1 MSAPPLIRAPSP
13 LQFSGG
19 SSTGGTGG
27 AAGGAAGGG
36 VISFH
41 IQIGLSREP
50 VLLDAAEL
58 SLGQVREV
66 ACSIVDQKIPEC
78 VFYGMYDKI
87 LLFRHDQASENVLQ
101 LLRSAS
107 QIQEGDLVEVVLSEL
122 RVGAP
127 VCQEVDHRDPN
138 RGPEPD
144 WFGTGG
150 PAFHWAAASAT
161 VEDFQIRPH
170 CLFVHSYRAPAFCD
184 HCGEMLW
191 GLVRQGLK
199 CEGCGLNY
207 HKRCAFK
214 IPNNCSGVRRRRS
227 SNVSLTGGLLNLGR
241 PLSAEPSPPHYT
253 EDALLS
259 PVSPNAEQKTQLEYF
274 PGRERRSSSQSHI
287 GRPIELDKLLLSK
300 VKVPH
305 TFLIHSYTRPTV
317 CQHCKKLL
325 KGLFRQGLQC
335 KDCKFNCHKR
345 CAAKVP
351 NNCLGE
357 VSRNG
362 GSPGADSD
370 AVMVEGCLDDHDAD
384 RGDGLLDDLDE
395 ALLTDGGLLLE
406 AGPADLCDLH
416 DPDVDESSR
425 AISPSTSNNIPL
437 MRVVQS
443 VKHTKRKSSSVMKEG
458 WMVHYTS
465 KDTLR
470 KRHYWRLDSKC
481 ITLFHSDTGS
491 KYYKE
496 VPLSEILSL
505 EPAQT
510 FSLLPDGAHPHCFEI
525 ATATL
530 VYFVGETAPRS
541 DSASSSVLVSGVGQ
555 DVARM
560 WEMAIQHALMPA
572 VSTGVSSSAH
582 CSGHKEVS
590 VSISVSNCQIQE
602 NVDVNSVYQIF
613 PDEVLGSGQFGIV
626 YGGKH
631 RKSGRDVAIK
641 IIDKLRFPTKQESH
655 YATRWLYCR
664 PRLLAPGS
672 LPALTALGLRQGLHH
687 PGVVNLDCMFETPER
702 VFVVMEKLHG
712 DMLEM
717 ILSSEKGRLPE
728 RITKFLVTQI
738 LVALRHLHFKNIVH
752 CDLKPENVLLASA
765 DSFPQVSSAGCL
777 EGSDPSSGSHPA
789 TFDPAPQVKLCDFGF
804 ARIIGEKSFRRSV
817 VGTPAYLAPEVLRN
831 KGYNRSLDMWSVG
844 VIIYVSLSGT
854 FPFNEDED
862 INDQIQNAAFMYP
875 PHPWKKI
882 STQAIDLINNLLQV
896 KMRKRYSVDKTLSHP
911 WLQDYQMWL
920 DLRNLE
926 TRMNERYITH
936 ESDDLR
942 WQHHAELSGL
952 DYPLHLANSPLCNSR
967 PGAEFYH
974 EQEEELESLS
984 ERISDL

>member
-1 MSAPPLIRAPSP
+1 
-13 LQFSGG
+13 
-19 SSTGGTGG
+19 
-27 AAGGAAGGG
+27 
-36 VISFH
+36 
-41 IQIGLSREP
+41 IGLSREP

-58 SLGQVREV
+58 SLSQVREV
-66 ACSIVDQKIPEC
+66 ACSIVDQKVTEREVRVTPLRRNTYLNPERQDANSLTPNVTNTIPEC
-78 VFYGMYDKI
+78 VFYGMYEKI
-87 LLFRHDQASENVLQ
+87 LLFRHDQTSENVLQ

-107 QIQEGDLVEVVLSEL
+107 QIQEGDLVEAVLS
-122 RVGAP
+122 
-127 VCQEVDHRDPN
+127 
-138 RGPEPD
+138 
-144 WFGTGG
+144 
-150 PAFHWAAASAT
+150 ASAT

-170 CLFVHSYRAPAFCD
+170 CLFVHSYRAPTFCD

-214 IPNNCSGVRRRRS
+214 IPNNCSGVRRRRRS
-227 SNVSLTGGLLNLGR
+227 SNVSLTGGLINLGR

-253 EDALLS
+253 DEALLS
-259 PVSPNAEQKTQLEYF
+259 PVSPSMEQKAQLDYF
-274 PGRERRSSSQSHI
+274 PGRERRASSQSYV
-287 GRPIELDKLLLSK
+287 GRPIELDKILLSK

-305 TFLIHSYTRPTV
+305 TFLIHSYTRPTI

-345 CAAKVP
+345 CAPKVP

-362 GSPGADSD
+362 DLLSPGAESD
-370 AVMVEGCLDDHDAD
+370 IVMVEGGLDDHDD
-384 RGDGLLDDLDE
+384 ERG
-395 ALLTDGGLLLE
+395 GGLMDDIDDVMTSEGGGLLE
-406 AGPADLCDLH
+406 AG
-416 DPDVDESSR
+416 
-425 AISPSTSNNIPL
+425 PSTSNNIPL

-443 VKHTKRKSSSVMKEG
+443 VKHTKRKTSNVMKEG

-481 ITLFHSDTGS
+481 ITLFQNDTGS

-496 VPLSEILSL
+496 IPLSEILTL
-505 EPAQT
+505 EPAQA
-510 FSLLPDGAHPHCFEI
+510 FSLLPDGANLHCFEI
-525 ATATL
+525 TTASL
-530 VYFVGETAPRS
+530 VYYVGENLQRVE
-541 DSASSSVLVSGVGQ
+541 SSVSGSSIKVSGLGQ

-572 VSTGVSSSAH
+572 VSTGISHNSH
-582 CSGHKEVS
+582 RSGHKEIS
-590 VSISVSNCQIQE
+590 ISISVSNCQIQE
-602 NVDVNSVYQIF
+602 NVTCTFVSKVSTSSSSTSNGDYCDYSLSQTVSMDINSVYQIF

-641 IIDKLRFPTKQESH
+641 IIDKLRFPTKQESQ
-655 YATRWLYCR
+655 
-664 PRLLAPGS
+664 
-672 LPALTALGLRQGLHH
+672 LRNEVAILQSLHH

-728 RITKFLVTQI
+728 RITKFMVTQI

-765 DSFPQVSSAGCL
+765 DAFPQK
-777 EGSDPSSGSHPA
+777 
-789 TFDPAPQVKLCDFGF
+789 KLL
-804 ARIIGEKSFRRSV
+804 V
-817 VGTPAYLAPEVLRN
+817 
-831 KGYNRSLDMWSVG
+831 
-844 VIIYVSLSGT
+844 LSGT

-875 PHPWKKI
+875 PHPWNKV
-882 STQAIDLINNLLQV
+882 S
-896 KMRKRYSVDKTLSHP
+896 
-911 WLQDYQMWL
+911 
-920 DLRNLE
+920 
-926 TRMNERYITH
+926 
-936 ESDDLR
+936 
-942 WQHHAELSGL
+942 
-952 DYPLHLANSPLCNSR
+952 
-967 PGAEFYH
+967 
-974 EQEEELESLS
+974 QE
-984 ERISDL
+984 

>member
-1 MSAPPLIRAPSP
+1 
-13 LQFSGG
+13 
-19 SSTGGTGG
+19 
-27 AAGGAAGGG
+27 
-36 VISFH
+36 
-41 IQIGLSREP
+41 
-50 VLLDAAEL
+50 
-58 SLGQVREV
+58 
-66 ACSIVDQKIPEC
+66 
-78 VFYGMYDKI
+78 MYEKI
-87 LLFRHDQASENVLQ
+87 LLFRHDQTSENVLQ

-107 QIQEGDLVEVVLSEL
+107 QIQEGDLVEAVLS
-122 RVGAP
+122 
-127 VCQEVDHRDPN
+127 
-138 RGPEPD
+138 
-144 WFGTGG
+144 
-150 PAFHWAAASAT
+150 ASAT

-227 SNVSLTGGLLNLGR
+227 SNVSLTGGLVNICR

-253 EDALLS
+253 DDALLS
-259 PVSPNAEQKTQLEYF
+259 PVSPSMEKNQLEYF
-274 PGRERRSSSQSHI
+274 PGRERRSSSQSYV
-287 GRPIELDKLLLSK
+287 GRPIELDKILLSK

-345 CAAKVP
+345 CAPKVP

-357 VSRNG
+357 VSKNG
-362 GSPGADSD
+362 ELLSPGAESD
-370 AVMVEGCLDDHDAD
+370 VVMVEGCLDDHDMD
-384 RGDGLLDDLDE
+384 RGGGLLDDMDE
-395 ALLTDGGLLLE
+395 ALTSEGGLLLE
-406 AGPADLCDLH
+406 AGPSDLCDMH
-416 DPDVDESSR
+416 DPDLDESNR

-443 VKHTKRKSSSVMKEG
+443 VKHTKRKSSNVMKEG

-481 ITLFHSDTGS
+481 ITLFQNDTGS

-496 VPLSEILSL
+496 IPLSEILSL

-510 FSLLPDGAHPHCFEI
+510 FSLLPDGANPHCFEI
-525 ATATL
+525 ATASL
-530 VYFVGETAPRS
+530 VYYIGENLQRAE
-541 DSASSSVLVSGVGQ
+541 SSVTGSSILVSGVGQ

-572 VSTGVSSSAH
+572 VSTGIAH
-582 CSGHKEVS
+582 NAHRGGHKEVS
-590 VSISVSNCQIQE
+590 ISISVSNCQIQE
-602 NVDVNSVYQIF
+602 NVDINSVYQIF

-641 IIDKLRFPTKQESH
+641 IIDKLRFPTKQESQ
-655 YATRWLYCR
+655 
-664 PRLLAPGS
+664 
-672 LPALTALGLRQGLHH
+672 LRNEVAILQSLHH

-765 DSFPQVSSAGCL
+765 DSFPQV
-777 EGSDPSSGSHPA
+777 
-789 TFDPAPQVKLCDFGF
+789 KLCDFGF

-875 PHPWKKI
+875 PHPWKKV
-882 STQAIDLINNLLQV
+882 SQEAIDLINNLLQV

-926 TRMNERYITH
+926 SRMNERYITH

-942 WQHHAELSGL
+942 WHHHAQLSGL
-952 DYPLHLANSPLCNSR
+952 DYPTQLVNGPRCEGGQGVER
-967 PGAEFYH
+967 YQ
-974 EQEEELESLS
+974 EQEEELETLS
-984 ERISDL
+984 ERVSEL

>member
-1 MSAPPLIRAPSP
+1 MSVPPVIRPPSP
-13 LQFSGG
+13 LPG
-19 SSTGGTGG
+19 SQG
-27 AAGGAAGGG
+27 
-36 VISFH
+36 ISFQ

-50 VLLDAAEL
+50 VLLDSGEF
-58 SLGQVREV
+58 SLAQVREM
-66 ACSIVDQKIPEC
+66 ACSIVDQKFPEC
-78 VFYGMYDKI
+78 GFYGMYDKI
-87 LLFRHDQASENVLQ
+87 LLFRHDPNSENILQ
-101 LLRSAS
+101 LVRCAAE
-107 QIQEGDLVEVVLSEL
+107 IMEGDLVEVVLS
-122 RVGAP
+122 
-127 VCQEVDHRDPN
+127 
-138 RGPEPD
+138 
-144 WFGTGG
+144 
-150 PAFHWAAASAT
+150 ASAT

-170 CLFVHSYRAPAFCD
+170 ALFVHSYRAPAFCD

-214 IPNNCSGVRRRRS
+214 IPNNCSGIRKRRL
-227 SNVSLTGGLLNLGR
+227 SNVSLTGLTNTR
-241 PLSAEPSPPHYT
+241 SVSAEPSPST
-253 EDALLS
+253 SDEALL
-259 PVSPNAEQKTQLEYF
+259 QKTPSDFF
-274 PGRERRSSSQSHI
+274 PGRGRSNSQSYI
-287 GRPIELDKLLLSK
+287 GRPIELDKILLSK

-305 TFLIHSYTRPTV
+305 TFVIHSYTRPTV

-345 CAAKVP
+345 CAPKVP

-362 GSPGADSD
+362 DLLSPGAESD
-370 AVMVEGCLDDHDAD
+370 MVMEEGCDDHDGD
-384 RGDGLLDDLDE
+384 RHSPLIDDMEESLVVDS
-395 ALLTDGGLLLE
+395 AALLE
-406 AGPADLCDLH
+406 AGHGELGDFLDQ
-416 DPDVDESSR
+416 DPDESNR
-425 AISPSTSNNIPL
+425 IISPSTSNNIPL

-443 VKHTKRKSSSVMKEG
+443 VKHTKRKSSNVMKEG
-458 WMVHYTS
+458 WLVHFTS

-481 ITLFHSDTGS
+481 ITLFQNDTGS

-496 VPLSEILSL
+496 IPLSEVLSL
-505 EPAQT
+505 EPAKT
-510 FSLLPDGAHPHCFEI
+510 FNLLPEGANPHCFEI
-525 ATATL
+525 ATASL
-530 VYFVGETAPRS
+530 VYYVGENLARA
-541 DSASSSVLVSGVGQ
+541 DKGMLGYGSSVLVSGVGQ

-560 WEMAIQHALMPA
+560 WEMAIQHALMPVIA
-572 VSTGVSSSAH
+572 KGISHGGH
-582 CSGHKEVS
+582 HKEVS
-590 VSISVSNCQIQE
+590 ISISVSNCQIQE
-602 NVDVNSVYQIF
+602 NVDISTVYQIF

-631 RKSGRDVAIK
+631 RKTGRDVAIK
-641 IIDKLRFPTKQESH
+641 IIDKLRFPTKQESQ
-655 YATRWLYCR
+655 
-664 PRLLAPGS
+664 
-672 LPALTALGLRQGLHH
+672 LRNEVAILQNLHH
-687 PGVVNLDCMFETPER
+687 PGIVNLECMFETPER

-738 LVALRHLHFKNIVH
+738 LIALRHLHFKNIVH

-765 DSFPQVSSAGCL
+765 DSF
-777 EGSDPSSGSHPA
+777 
-789 TFDPAPQVKLCDFGF
+789 PQVKLCDFGF

-844 VIIYVSLSGT
+844 VIVYVSLSGT

-862 INDQIQNAAFMYP
+862 IHDQIQNAAFMYP
-875 PHPWKKI
+875 PNPWK
-882 STQAIDLINNLLQV
+882 TVTPEAIDLINNLLQV
-896 KMRKRYSVDKTLSHP
+896 KMRKRYSVDKSLSHP

-920 DLRNLE
+920 DLRTLE
-926 TRMNERYITH
+926 CKMQERYITH

-942 WQHHAELSGL
+942 WEHFAEQNGLQYPAHLINPHADVREEAESDELVMGM
-952 DYPLHLANSPLCNSR
+952 
-967 PGAEFYH
+967 
-974 EQEEELESLS
+974 LS
-984 ERISDL
+984 DRVSVL

>member
-1 MSAPPLIRAPSP
+1 MCRLR
-13 LQFSGG
+13 
-19 SSTGGTGG
+19 
-27 AAGGAAGGG
+27 
-36 VISFH
+36 H
-41 IQIGLSREP
+41 MIQIFDEDLRLTRLSGCR
-50 VLLDAAEL
+50 
-58 SLGQVREV
+58 
-66 ACSIVDQKIPEC
+66 
-78 VFYGMYDKI
+78 
-87 LLFRHDQASENVLQ
+87 
-101 LLRSAS
+101 
-107 QIQEGDLVEVVLSEL
+107 
-122 RVGAP
+122 
-127 VCQEVDHRDPN
+127 
-138 RGPEPD
+138 
-144 WFGTGG
+144 
-150 PAFHWAAASAT
+150 PAQDSASAT

-227 SNVSLTGGLLNLGR
+227 SNVSLTGMNLGR
-241 PLSAEPSPPHYT
+241 PLSAEPSPPPLYT
-253 EDALLS
+253 DEALLS
-259 PVSPNAEQKTQLEYF
+259 PVSPSMEQKNQLDYF
-274 PGRERRSSSQSHI
+274 PGRERRSSSQSYI
-287 GRPIELDKLLLSK
+287 GRPIELDKIFLSK

-345 CAAKVP
+345 CAAKIP

-357 VSRNG
+357 VSKNG
-362 GSPGADSD
+362 ELLSPGAESD
-370 AVMVEGCLDDHDAD
+370 VVMVEGCLDDHDVD
-384 RGDGLLDDLDE
+384 RGGGLLDDMDE
-395 ALLTDGGLLLE
+395 ALTSEGGLMLE
-406 AGPADLCDLH
+406 AGPSDLCDMH
-416 DPDVDESSR
+416 DPDLDESNR

-443 VKHTKRKSSSVMKEG
+443 VKHTKRKSSNVMKEG

-481 ITLFHSDTGS
+481 ITLFQNDTGS

-510 FSLLPDGAHPHCFEI
+510 FSLLPDGANPHCFEI
-525 ATATL
+525 ATASL
-530 VYFVGETAPRS
+530 VYYVGENLTRAES
-541 DSASSSVLVSGVGQ
+541 SVTGSSVLVSGVGQ

-572 VSTGVSSSAH
+572 VSTGISRSSH
-582 CSGHKEVS
+582 RSGHKEIS
-590 VSISVSNCQIQE
+590 ISISVSNCQIQE
-602 NVDVNSVYQIF
+602 NVDINSVYQIF

-641 IIDKLRFPTKQESH
+641 IIDKLRFPTKQESQ
-655 YATRWLYCR
+655 
-664 PRLLAPGS
+664 
-672 LPALTALGLRQGLHH
+672 LRNEVAILQSLHH

-765 DSFPQVSSAGCL
+765 DAF
-777 EGSDPSSGSHPA
+777 
-789 TFDPAPQVKLCDFGF
+789 PQVKLCDFGF

-875 PHPWKKI
+875 PHPWKKV
-882 STQAIDLINNLLQV
+882 SQEAIDLINNLLQV

-926 TRMNERYITH
+926 SRMNERYITH

-942 WQHHAELSGL
+942 WHHHAQLSGL
-952 DYPLHLANSPLCNSR
+952 DYPVVNGPRCDGGQ
-967 PGAEFYH
+967 GAERYS
-974 EQEEELESLS
+974 EQEEELETLS
-984 ERISDL
+984 ERVSEL

>member
-1 MSAPPLIRAPSP
+1 MDQSSP
-13 LQFSGG
+13 GVVSLVNWFSGQMCRLRQM
-19 SSTGGTGG
+19 
-27 AAGGAAGGG
+27 
-36 VISFH
+36 
-41 IQIGLSREP
+41 IQMFDEDLRLTRLSGCR
-50 VLLDAAEL
+50 
-58 SLGQVREV
+58 
-66 ACSIVDQKIPEC
+66 
-78 VFYGMYDKI
+78 
-87 LLFRHDQASENVLQ
+87 
-101 LLRSAS
+101 
-107 QIQEGDLVEVVLSEL
+107 
-122 RVGAP
+122 
-127 VCQEVDHRDPN
+127 
-138 RGPEPD
+138 
-144 WFGTGG
+144 
-150 PAFHWAAASAT
+150 PAQDSASAT

-227 SNVSLTGGLLNLGR
+227 SNVSLTGMNLGR
-241 PLSAEPSPPHYT
+241 PLSAEPSPPPLYT
-253 EDALLS
+253 DEALLS
-259 PVSPNAEQKTQLEYF
+259 PVSPSMEKNQLDYF
-274 PGRERRSSSQSHI
+274 PGRERRSSSQSYI
-287 GRPIELDKLLLSK
+287 GRPIELDKIFLSK

-345 CAAKVP
+345 CAAKIP

-357 VSRNG
+357 VSKNG
-362 GSPGADSD
+362 ELVSPGAESD
-370 AVMVEGCLDDHDAD
+370 VVMVEGCLDDHDVD
-384 RGDGLLDDLDE
+384 RGGGLLDDMDE
-395 ALLTDGGLLLE
+395 ALTSEGGLMLE
-406 AGPADLCDLH
+406 AGPSDLCDMH
-416 DPDVDESSR
+416 DPDLDESNR

-443 VKHTKRKSSSVMKEG
+443 VKHTKRKSSNVMKEG

-481 ITLFHSDTGS
+481 ITLFQNDTGS

-496 VPLSEILSL
+496 IPLSEILSL

-510 FSLLPDGAHPHCFEI
+510 FSLLPDGANPHCFEI
-525 ATATL
+525 ATASL
-530 VYFVGETAPRS
+530 VYYVGENLTRAES
-541 DSASSSVLVSGVGQ
+541 SVTGSSVLVSGVGQ

-572 VSTGVSSSAH
+572 VSTGISRSSH
-582 CSGHKEVS
+582 RSGHKEIS
-590 VSISVSNCQIQE
+590 ISISVSNCQIQE
-602 NVDVNSVYQIF
+602 NVDINSVYQIF

-641 IIDKLRFPTKQESH
+641 IIDKLRFPTKQESQ
-655 YATRWLYCR
+655 
-664 PRLLAPGS
+664 
-672 LPALTALGLRQGLHH
+672 LRNEVAILQSLHH

-765 DSFPQVSSAGCL
+765 DAF
-777 EGSDPSSGSHPA
+777 
-789 TFDPAPQVKLCDFGF
+789 PQVKLCDFGF

-875 PHPWKKI
+875 PHPWKKV
-882 STQAIDLINNLLQV
+882 SQEAIDLINNLLQV

-926 TRMNERYITH
+926 SRMNERYITH

-942 WQHHAELSGL
+942 WHHHAQLSGL
-952 DYPLHLANSPLCNSR
+952 DYPVVNGPRCDGGQ
-967 PGAEFYH
+967 GAERYS
-974 EQEEELESLS
+974 EQEEELETLS
-984 ERISDL
+984 ERVSEL

>member
-1 MSAPPLIRAPSP
+1 
-13 LQFSGG
+13 
-19 SSTGGTGG
+19 
-27 AAGGAAGGG
+27 
-36 VISFH
+36 
-41 IQIGLSREP
+41 
-50 VLLDAAEL
+50 
-58 SLGQVREV
+58 
-66 ACSIVDQKIPEC
+66 
-78 VFYGMYDKI
+78 MYEKI
-87 LLFRHDQASENVLQ
+87 LLFRHDQTSDNVLQ

-107 QIQEGDLVEVVLSEL
+107 QIQEGDLVEAVLS
-122 RVGAP
+122 
-127 VCQEVDHRDPN
+127 
-138 RGPEPD
+138 
-144 WFGTGG
+144 
-150 PAFHWAAASAT
+150 ASAT

-227 SNVSLTGGLLNLGR
+227 SNVSLTGGLVNLGR
-241 PLSAEPSPPHYT
+241 PLSAEPSPPPHYT
-253 EDALLS
+253 DEALLS
-259 PVSPNAEQKTQLEYF
+259 PVSPSMEKNQLDYF
-274 PGRERRSSSQSHI
+274 PGRERRSSSQSYI
-287 GRPIELDKLLLSK
+287 GRPIELDKIFLSK

-345 CAAKVP
+345 CAAKIP

-357 VSRNG
+357 VSKNG
-362 GSPGADSD
+362 ELLSPGAESD
-370 AVMVEGCLDDHDAD
+370 VVMVEGCLDDHDVD
-384 RGDGLLDDLDE
+384 RGGDLLDDMDE
-395 ALLTDGGLLLE
+395 ALTSEGGLMLE
-406 AGPADLCDLH
+406 AGPSDLCDMH
-416 DPDVDESSR
+416 DPDLDESNR

-443 VKHTKRKSSSVMKEG
+443 VKHTKRKSSNVMKEG

-481 ITLFHSDTGS
+481 ITLFQNDTGS

-496 VPLSEILSL
+496 IPLSEILSL

-510 FSLLPDGAHPHCFEI
+510 FSLLPDGANPHCFEI
-525 ATATL
+525 ATASL
-530 VYFVGETAPRS
+530 VYYVGENLTRAES
-541 DSASSSVLVSGVGQ
+541 SVTGSSVLVSGVGQ

-572 VSTGVSSSAH
+572 VSTGISRSSH
-582 CSGHKEVS
+582 RSGHKEIS
-590 VSISVSNCQIQE
+590 ISISVSNCQIQE
-602 NVDVNSVYQIF
+602 NVDINSVYQIF

-641 IIDKLRFPTKQESH
+641 IIDKLRFPTKQESQ
-655 YATRWLYCR
+655 
-664 PRLLAPGS
+664 
-672 LPALTALGLRQGLHH
+672 LRNEVAILQSLHH

-765 DSFPQVSSAGCL
+765 DAF
-777 EGSDPSSGSHPA
+777 
-789 TFDPAPQVKLCDFGF
+789 PQVKLCDFGF

-875 PHPWKKI
+875 PHPWKKV
-882 STQAIDLINNLLQV
+882 SQEAIDLINNLLQV

-926 TRMNERYITH
+926 SRMNERYITH

-942 WQHHAELSGL
+942 WHHHAQLSGL
-952 DYPLHLANSPLCNSR
+952 DYPVVNGPRCDGGPERYS
-967 PGAEFYH
+967 
-974 EQEEELESLS
+974 EQEEELETLS
-984 ERISDL
+984 ERVSEL

>member
-1 MSAPPLIRAPSP
+1 
-13 LQFSGG
+13 
-19 SSTGGTGG
+19 
-27 AAGGAAGGG
+27 
-36 VISFH
+36 
-41 IQIGLSREP
+41 
-50 VLLDAAEL
+50 
-58 SLGQVREV
+58 
-66 ACSIVDQKIPEC
+66 
-78 VFYGMYDKI
+78 MYEKI
-87 LLFRHDQASENVLQ
+87 LLFRHDQTSENVLQ

-107 QIQEGDLVEVVLSEL
+107 QIQDGDLVEAVLS
-122 RVGAP
+122 
-127 VCQEVDHRDPN
+127 
-138 RGPEPD
+138 
-144 WFGTGG
+144 
-150 PAFHWAAASAT
+150 ASAT

-214 IPNNCSGVRRRRS
+214 IPNNCSGVRRRRP
-227 SNVSLTGGLLNLGR
+227 SNVSLTGGLINIGR

-253 EDALLS
+253 DDALLS
-259 PVSPNAEQKTQLEYF
+259 PVSPSMEQKNQLDYF
-274 PGRERRSSSQSHI
+274 SGRERRSSSQSYV
-287 GRPIELDKLLLSK
+287 GRPIELDKILLSK

-345 CAAKVP
+345 CAPKVP

-357 VSRNG
+357 VSKNG
-362 GSPGADSD
+362 ELLSPGAESD
-370 AVMVEGCLDDHDAD
+370 IVMEEGCLDDHDID
-384 RGDGLLDDLDE
+384 RGGGLLDDMDE
-395 ALLTDGGLLLE
+395 VLLSDGGLLLDV
-406 AGPADLCDLH
+406 GTSDLCDLH
-416 DPDVDESSR
+416 DSDLDESTR
-425 AISPSTSNNIPL
+425 AISPTTSNNIPL

-443 VKHTKRKSSSVMKEG
+443 IKHTKRKSSNVVKEG

-481 ITLFHSDTGS
+481 ITLFQNDTGS

-496 VPLSEILSL
+496 IPLSEILSL

-510 FSLLPDGAHPHCFEI
+510 FSLLPEGANPHCFEI
-525 ATATL
+525 ATVSL
-530 VYFVGETAPRS
+530 VYFVGENLQRAESSVT
-541 DSASSSVLVSGVGQ
+541 SSSIQVSGVGQ

-572 VSTGVSSSAH
+572 VSMGVSHSSH
-582 CSGHKEVS
+582 HSGHKEVS
-590 VSISVSNCQIQE
+590 ISISVSNCQIQE
-602 NVDVNSVYQIF
+602 NVDINSVYQIF

-641 IIDKLRFPTKQESH
+641 IIDKLRFPTKQESQ
-655 YATRWLYCR
+655 
-664 PRLLAPGS
+664 
-672 LPALTALGLRQGLHH
+672 LRNEVAILQSLHH

-765 DSFPQVSSAGCL
+765 DSF
-777 EGSDPSSGSHPA
+777 
-789 TFDPAPQVKLCDFGF
+789 PQVKLCDFGF

-882 STQAIDLINNLLQV
+882 SQEAIDLINNLLQV

-926 TRMNERYITH
+926 SRINERYITH

-942 WQHHAELSGL
+942 WHHHAQLSGL
-952 DYPLHLANSPLCNSR
+952 DYPPHLGNGTR
-967 PGAEFYH
+967 IDGRQGVDRYQ
-974 EQEEELESLS
+974 EQEEELETLS
-984 ERISDL
+984 ERVSDL

>member
-1 MSAPPLIRAPSP
+1 MATVVNDV
-13 LQFSGG
+13 
-19 SSTGGTGG
+19 TGGYR
-27 AAGGAAGGG
+27 
-36 VISFH
+36 
-41 IQIGLSREP
+41 L
-50 VLLDAAEL
+50 
-58 SLGQVREV
+58 
-66 ACSIVDQKIPEC
+66 PEC
-78 VFYGMYDKI
+78 GFYGMYEKI
-87 LLFRHDQASENVLQ
+87 LLFRHDQSSENVLQ

-107 QIQEGDLVEVVLSEL
+107 QIQEGDLVEAVLS
-122 RVGAP
+122 
-127 VCQEVDHRDPN
+127 
-138 RGPEPD
+138 
-144 WFGTGG
+144 
-150 PAFHWAAASAT
+150 ASAT

-170 CLFVHSYRAPAFCD
+170 CLFVHSYRAPTFCD

-214 IPNNCSGVRRRRS
+214 IPNNCSGVRRRRP
-227 SNVSLTGGLLNLGR
+227 SNVSLTGGLINLAR
-241 PLSAEPSPPHYT
+241 PLSAEPSSPHYT
-253 EDALLS
+253 DDALLS
-259 PVSPNAEQKTQLEYF
+259 PVSPSMEKNQLDYF
-274 PGRERRSSSQSHI
+274 PGRERRSSSQSYI
-287 GRPIELDKLLLSK
+287 GRPIELDKILLSK

-345 CAAKVP
+345 CAPKVP

-362 GSPGADSD
+362 ELLSPGAESD
-370 AVMVEGCLDDHDAD
+370 VVMVEGCLDDHDGD
-384 RGDGLLDDLDE
+384 RGGGLLDDMDE
-395 ALLTDGGLLLE
+395 ALTSEGGLLLE
-406 AGPADLCDLH
+406 AGPSDLCDPH
-416 DPDVDESSR
+416 DPDLDESNR
-425 AISPSTSNNIPL
+425 AISPSTSSNIPL

-443 VKHTKRKSSSVMKEG
+443 VKHTKRKSSNVMKEG

-481 ITLFHSDTGS
+481 ITLFQNDTGS

-496 VPLSEILSL
+496 IPLSEILSL
-505 EPAQT
+505 EPAQA
-510 FSLLPDGAHPHCFEI
+510 FSLLPDGANPHCFEI
-525 ATATL
+525 TTASL
-530 VYFVGETAPRS
+530 VYYVGENLQRA
-541 DSASSSVLVSGVGQ
+541 DSSVTGSSVLISGVGQ
-555 DVARM
+555 DVSRM

-572 VSTGVSSSAH
+572 VSTGISHSSH
-582 CSGHKEVS
+582 RSGHKEIS
-590 VSISVSNCQIQE
+590 ISISVSNCQIQE
-602 NVDVNSVYQIF
+602 NVDINSVYQIF

-641 IIDKLRFPTKQESH
+641 IIDKLRFPTKQESQ
-655 YATRWLYCR
+655 
-664 PRLLAPGS
+664 
-672 LPALTALGLRQGLHH
+672 LRNEVAILQSLHH

-765 DSFPQVSSAGCL
+765 ESL
-777 EGSDPSSGSHPA
+777 
-789 TFDPAPQVKLCDFGF
+789 PQVKLCDFGF

-875 PHPWKKI
+875 PHPWKKV
-882 STQAIDLINNLLQV
+882 SQEAIDLINNLLQV

-926 TRMNERYITH
+926 CRMNERYITH

-942 WQHHAELSGL
+942 WHHHAQLSGL
-952 DYPLHLANSPLCNSR
+952 DYPSYLGNGPRGDGGQAMERYRDH
-967 PGAEFYH
+967 
-974 EQEEELESLS
+974 EEELETLS
-984 ERISDL
+984 ERVSEL

>member
-1 MSAPPLIRAPSP
+1 
-13 LQFSGG
+13 
-19 SSTGGTGG
+19 
-27 AAGGAAGGG
+27 
-36 VISFH
+36 
-41 IQIGLSREP
+41 
-50 VLLDAAEL
+50 
-58 SLGQVREV
+58 
-66 ACSIVDQKIPEC
+66 
-78 VFYGMYDKI
+78 MYEKI
-87 LLFRHDQASENVLQ
+87 LLFRHDQTSENVLQ

-107 QIQEGDLVEVVLSEL
+107 QIQEGDLVEAVLS
-122 RVGAP
+122 
-127 VCQEVDHRDPN
+127 
-138 RGPEPD
+138 
-144 WFGTGG
+144 
-150 PAFHWAAASAT
+150 ASAT

-214 IPNNCSGVRRRRS
+214 IPNNCSGVRRRRP
-227 SNVSLTGGLLNLGR
+227 SNVSLTGGLVNIGR

-253 EDALLS
+253 DDALLS
-259 PVSPNAEQKTQLEYF
+259 PVSPSMEQKNQLDYF
-274 PGRERRSSSQSHI
+274 PGRERRSSSQSYV
-287 GRPIELDKLLLSK
+287 GRPIELDKILLSK

-345 CAAKVP
+345 CAPKVP

-357 VSRNG
+357 VSKNG
-362 GSPGADSD
+362 ELLSPGAESD
-370 AVMVEGCLDDHDAD
+370 VVMVEGCLDDHDVD
-384 RGDGLLDDLDE
+384 RGGGLLDDMDE
-395 ALLTDGGLLLE
+395 ALTSEGGLLLE
-406 AGPADLCDLH
+406 AGPSDLCDLH
-416 DPDVDESSR
+416 DPDLDESNR

-443 VKHTKRKSSSVMKEG
+443 VKHTKRKSSNVMKEG

-481 ITLFHSDTGS
+481 ITLFQNDTGG

-496 VPLSEILSL
+496 IPLSEILSL

-510 FSLLPDGAHPHCFEI
+510 LSLLPDGANPHCFEI
-525 ATATL
+525 ATASL
-530 VYFVGETAPRS
+530 VYYVGENLQRAES
-541 DSASSSVLVSGVGQ
+541 SVSSSSILISGVGQ

-572 VSTGVSSSAH
+572 VSTGVSHSSH
-582 CSGHKEVS
+582 RSGHKEVS
-590 VSISVSNCQIQE
+590 ISISVSNCQIQE
-602 NVDVNSVYQIF
+602 NVDINSVYQIF

-641 IIDKLRFPTKQESH
+641 IIDKLRFPTKQESQ
-655 YATRWLYCR
+655 
-664 PRLLAPGS
+664 
-672 LPALTALGLRQGLHH
+672 LRNEVAILQSLHH

-765 DSFPQVSSAGCL
+765 DSF
-777 EGSDPSSGSHPA
+777 
-789 TFDPAPQVKLCDFGF
+789 PQVKLCDFGF

-882 STQAIDLINNLLQV
+882 SQEAIDLINNLLQV

-926 TRMNERYITH
+926 SRMNERYITH

-942 WQHHAELSGL
+942 WHHHAQLSGL
-952 DYPLHLANSPLCNSR
+952 DYPPHLGNGPR
-967 PGAEFYH
+967 GDGGQGVERYQ
-974 EQEEELESLS
+974 EREEELETLS
-984 ERISDL
+984 ERVSEL

>member
-1 MSAPPLIRAPSP
+1 TPSPPLSLPPLSLPPLLTSSALSP
-13 LQFSGG
+13 ASRSCLVQGG
-19 SSTGGTGG
+19 GGDGDGG
-27 AAGGAAGGG
+27 DGGGGGGDGGGGGGG
-36 VISFH
+36 VIAFH

-58 SLGQVREV
+58 SLSQVREV
-66 ACSIVDQKIPEC
+66 ACSIVDQKLPEC
-78 VFYGMYDKI
+78 GFYGMYEKI
-87 LLFRHDQASENVLQ
+87 LLFRHDQTSDNVLQ
-101 LLRSAS
+101 LLRSAA
-107 QIQEGDLVEVVLSEL
+107 QIQDGDLVEAVLS
-122 RVGAP
+122 
-127 VCQEVDHRDPN
+127 
-138 RGPEPD
+138 
-144 WFGTGG
+144 
-150 PAFHWAAASAT
+150 ASTT

-214 IPNNCSGVRRRRS
+214 IPNNCSGVRRRRA
-227 SNVSLTGGLLNLGR
+227 SNVSLTGGLVNLCR
-241 PLSAEPSPPHYT
+241 PLSAEPSPPHYAD
-253 EDALLS
+253 DALLS
-259 PVSPNAEQKTQLEYF
+259 PVSPSMEQKNQLDYF
-274 PGRERRSSSQSHI
+274 PSRERRSSSQSYI
-287 GRPIELDKLLLSK
+287 GRPIELDKILLSK

-362 GSPGADSD
+362 ELLSPGAESD
-370 AVMVEGCLDDHDAD
+370 VVMVEGCLDDHDVD
-384 RGDGLLDDLDE
+384 RGGGLLDHMDE
-395 ALLTDGGLLLE
+395 ALTSEGGLLLE
-406 AGPADLCDLH
+406 AGPSDLCDLQ
-416 DPDVDESSR
+416 DPDLDESNR

-443 VKHTKRKSSSVMKEG
+443 VKHTKRKSSNAMKEG

-481 ITLFHSDTGS
+481 ITLFQNDTGG

-496 VPLSEILSL
+496 IPLSEILSL
-505 EPAQT
+505 EPVQT
-510 FSLLPDGAHPHCFEI
+510 AAPLPDGANPHCFEI
-525 ATATL
+525 ATVTL
-530 VYFVGETAPRS
+530 VYYVGENLLRAGS
-541 DSASSSVLVSGVGQ
+541 SASGSSVLVSGVGP

-572 VSTGVSSSAH
+572 VSTGVSHSSH
-582 CSGHKEVS
+582 HSGHIS
-590 VSISVSNCQIQE
+590 ISISVSNCQIQE
-602 NVDVNSVYQIF
+602 NVDINSVYQIF

-641 IIDKLRFPTKQESH
+641 IIDKLRFPTKQESQ
-655 YATRWLYCR
+655 
-664 PRLLAPGS
+664 
-672 LPALTALGLRQGLHH
+672 LRNEVAILQSLHH

-752 CDLKPENVLLASA
+752 CDLKPENVLLASSE
-765 DSFPQVSSAGCL
+765 SF
-777 EGSDPSSGSHPA
+777 
-789 TFDPAPQVKLCDFGF
+789 PQVKLCDFGF

-875 PHPWKKI
+875 PHPWKKV
-882 STQAIDLINNLLQV
+882 SQEAIDLMNNLLQV

-926 TRMNERYITH
+926 SRMNERYITH

-942 WQHHAELSGL
+942 WHHHAQLSGL
-952 DYPLHLANSPLCNSR
+952 DYPSHLNNGPR
-967 PGAEFYH
+967 GDGGGRGMERYH
-974 EQEEELESLS
+974 EQEELETLS
-984 ERISDL
+984 ERVSEL

>member
-1 MSAPPLIRAPSP
+1 SLPLSSPPSP
-13 LQFSGG
+13 LLPPSSSPPLLPLSPLLSSPPSLSPLL
-19 SSTGGTGG
+19 SSTLLSSPPSLPLS
-27 AAGGAAGGG
+27 
-36 VISFH
+36 SFYSNRLTS
-41 IQIGLSREP
+41 IGLSREP
-50 VLLDAAEL
+50 VLLDATDL
-58 SLGQVREV
+58 SLSQVREV

-78 VFYGMYDKI
+78 VFYGMYEKI
-87 LLFRHDQASENVLQ
+87 LLFRHDQMSENVLQ

-107 QIQEGDLVEVVLSEL
+107 QIQEGDLVEAVLS
-122 RVGAP
+122 
-127 VCQEVDHRDPN
+127 
-138 RGPEPD
+138 
-144 WFGTGG
+144 
-150 PAFHWAAASAT
+150 ASAT

-227 SNVSLTGGLLNLGR
+227 SNVSLTGGLINLGR

-253 EDALLS
+253 D
-259 PVSPNAEQKTQLEYF
+259 
-274 PGRERRSSSQSHI
+274 ERRSSSQSYV
-287 GRPIELDKLLLSK
+287 GRPIELDKILLSK

-345 CAAKVP
+345 CAPKVP

-362 GSPGADSD
+362 ELLSPGAESD
-370 AVMVEGCLDDHDAD
+370 VAMVEGCLDDHDVD
-384 RGDGLLDDLDE
+384 RGGGMLDDMDE
-395 ALLTDGGLLLE
+395 ALTSEGGLLLE
-406 AGPADLCDLH
+406 RCDIELCPA
-416 DPDVDESSR
+416 PY
-425 AISPSTSNNIPL
+425 SPSTSNNIPL

-443 VKHTKRKSSSVMKEG
+443 VKNTKRKTSNVMKEG

-481 ITLFHSDTGS
+481 ITMFQNDTGS
-491 KYYKE
+491 KYFKE
-496 VPLSEILSL
+496 IPLSEMLSL
-505 EPAQT
+505 EPAQD
-510 FSLLPDGAHPHCFEI
+510 FSLLADGANLHCFEI
-525 ATATL
+525 ATASL
-530 VYFVGETAPRS
+530 VYYVGEQLQRS
-541 DSASSSVLVSGVGQ
+541 ESSGTGSSSSNLVNHITGVGQ

-560 WEMAIQHALMPA
+560 WEMAIQHALMPS
-572 VSTGVSSSAH
+572 VSTGVSHSSH
-582 CSGHKEVS
+582 RSGHSK
-590 VSISVSNCQIQE
+590 IQ
-602 NVDVNSVYQIF
+602 DYIYITTFPPLIPPALDINSVYQIF

-641 IIDKLRFPTKQESH
+641 IIDKLRFPTKQESQ
-655 YATRWLYCR
+655 
-664 PRLLAPGS
+664 
-672 LPALTALGLRQGLHH
+672 LRNE
-687 PGVVNLDCMFETPER
+687 VA
-702 VFVVMEKLHG
+702 
-712 DMLEM
+712 
-717 ILSSEKGRLPE
+717 IL
-728 RITKFLVTQI
+728 QI

-765 DSFPQVSSAGCL
+765 DAL
-777 EGSDPSSGSHPA
+777 
-789 TFDPAPQVKLCDFGF
+789 PQVKLCDFGF

-875 PHPWKKI
+875 PHPWKKVSQEGLLHVKLKGSYSLTKRSI
-882 STQAIDLINNLLQV
+882 SVGI
-896 KMRKRYSVDKTLSHP
+896 LS
-911 WLQDYQMWL
+911 
-920 DLRNLE
+920 
-926 TRMNERYITH
+926 
-936 ESDDLR
+936 
-942 WQHHAELSGL
+942 
-952 DYPLHLANSPLCNSR
+952 
-967 PGAEFYH
+967 
-974 EQEEELESLS
+974 
-984 ERISDL
+984 

>member
-13 LQFSGG
+13 LPFSGG
-19 SSTGGTGG
+19 SNNSSAG
-27 AAGGAAGGG
+27 AGGRRRGGGGGGGG

-58 SLGQVREV
+58 SLSQVREV
-66 ACSIVDQKIPEC
+66 ACSIVDQKLPEC
-78 VFYGMYDKI
+78 GFYGMYEKI
-87 LLFRHDQASENVLQ
+87 LLFRHEQTSDNVLQ

-107 QIQEGDLVEVVLSEL
+107 QIQEGDLVEAVLS
-122 RVGAP
+122 
-127 VCQEVDHRDPN
+127 
-138 RGPEPD
+138 
-144 WFGTGG
+144 
-150 PAFHWAAASAT
+150 ASVT

-214 IPNNCSGVRRRRS
+214 IPNNCSGVRRRRP
-227 SNVSLTGGLLNLGR
+227 SNVSLTGGLVNIGR

-253 EDALLS
+253 DEALL
-259 PVSPNAEQKTQLEYF
+259 VSTVSRF
-274 PGRERRSSSQSHI
+274 IERRSSSQSYV
-287 GRPIELDKLLLSK
+287 GRPIELDKILLSK

-357 VSRNG
+357 LL
-362 GSPGADSD
+362 SPGAESD
-370 AVMVEGCLDDHDAD
+370 IVMVEGCLDDHDVD
-384 RGDGLLDDLDE
+384 RGGGLLDDMDE
-395 ALLTDGGLLLE
+395 VLGTEGGLLLD
-406 AGPADLCDLH
+406 AGPGDL
-416 DPDVDESSR
+416 
-425 AISPSTSNNIPL
+425 NNIPL

-443 VKHTKRKSSSVMKEG
+443 VKHTKRKSSNVVKEG
-458 WMVHYTS
+458 WMVHYTN

-481 ITLFHSDTGS
+481 ITLFQNETGS

-496 VPLSEILSL
+496 IPLSEILSL

-510 FSLLPDGAHPHCFEI
+510 FSLLPDGANPHCFEI
-525 ATATL
+525 ATVSL
-530 VYFVGETAPRS
+530 VYYVGENLPRAES
-541 DSASSSVLVSGVGQ
+541 SMSSSSILVSFNRDTMLCVGQ
-555 DVARM
+555 R
-560 WEMAIQHALMPA
+560 QL
-572 VSTGVSSSAH
+572 GL
-582 CSGHKEVS
+582 SGPENFFSYTNEVS
-590 VSISVSNCQIQE
+590 ISISVSNCQIQE
-602 NVDVNSVYQIF
+602 NVDINSVYQIF

-641 IIDKLRFPTKQESH
+641 IIDKLRFPTKQESQ
-655 YATRWLYCR
+655 
-664 PRLLAPGS
+664 
-672 LPALTALGLRQGLHH
+672 LRNEVAILQSLHH
-687 PGVVNLDCMFETPER
+687 PGIVNLDCMFETPDR

-765 DSFPQVSSAGCL
+765 DSF
-777 EGSDPSSGSHPA
+777 
-789 TFDPAPQVKLCDFGF
+789 PQVKLCDFGF

-875 PHPWKKI
+875 PHPWKKV
-882 STQAIDLINNLLQV
+882 SQEAIDLINNLLQV

-911 WLQDYQMWL
+911 WLQDYQMWV

-926 TRMNERYITH
+926 SRMNERYITH

-942 WQHHAELSGL
+942 WHHHALLSGL
-952 DYPLHLANSPLCNSR
+952 DYPLHLSNGPR
-967 PGAEFYH
+967 DGGQGMERFHDP
-974 EQEEELESLS
+974 EQELETLS
-984 ERISDL
+984 ERVSEL

>member
-1 MSAPPLIRAPSP
+1 MSVPPVIRAPSP
-13 LQFSGG
+13 VPG
-19 SSTGGTGG
+19 SQ
-27 AAGGAAGGG
+27 G
-36 VISFH
+36 VSFH

-50 VLLDAAEL
+50 VLLDSGDF
-58 SLGQVREV
+58 SLAQVREM
-66 ACSIVDQKIPEC
+66 ACSIVDQKFPEC
-78 VFYGMYDKI
+78 GFYGMYDKI
-87 LLFRHDQASENVLQ
+87 LLFRHDPTSENILQ
-101 LLRSAS
+101 LVKCAS
-107 QIQEGDLVEVVLSEL
+107 DIMEGDLVEVVLS
-122 RVGAP
+122 
-127 VCQEVDHRDPN
+127 
-138 RGPEPD
+138 
-144 WFGTGG
+144 
-150 PAFHWAAASAT
+150 ASAT

-170 CLFVHSYRAPAFCD
+170 ALFVHSYRAPAFCD

-214 IPNNCSGVRRRRS
+214 IPNNCSGIRKRRL
-227 SNVSLTGGLLNLGR
+227 SNVSLTGLTNTR
-241 PLSAEPSPPHYT
+241 SVSAEPSPT
-253 EDALLS
+253 TSDEALLS
-259 PVSPNAEQKTQLEYF
+259 PVSPSMEQKSQADIF
-274 PGRERRSSSQSHI
+274 PGRGRSNSQSYI
-287 GRPIELDKLLLSK
+287 GRPIELDKILLSK

-305 TFLIHSYTRPTV
+305 TFVIHSYTRPTV

-345 CAAKVP
+345 CAPKVP

-362 GSPGADSD
+362 DLLSPGAESD
-370 AVMVEGCLDDHDAD
+370 VVMEEGCDDHDGERISPFMDDMEESLVSDPVA
-384 RGDGLLDDLDE
+384 LLDAGHGDLVDF
-395 ALLTDGGLLLE
+395 
-406 AGPADLCDLH
+406 H
-416 DPDVDESSR
+416 DPDPDESSR
-425 AISPSTSNNIPL
+425 VISPCTSNNIPL

-443 VKHTKRKSSSVMKEG
+443 IKHTKRKTSNVMKEG
-458 WMVHYTS
+458 WLVHFTS

-481 ITLFHSDTGS
+481 ITLFQNDTGS

-496 VPLSEILSL
+496 IPLSEILSL
-505 EPAQT
+505 EPAKT
-510 FSLLPDGAHPHCFEI
+510 FNLLTEGANPHCFEI
-525 ATATL
+525 ATTSL
-530 VYFVGETAPRS
+530 VYYVGENLSRME
-541 DSASSSVLVSGVGQ
+541 DCHGSSMLVSGAGQ

-560 WEMAIQHALMPA
+560 WEMAIQHALMPVISKGMA
-572 VSTGVSSSAH
+572 HTGRHSQHSMTLILKCNITDLLHSEVY
-582 CSGHKEVS
+582 CSF
-590 VSISVSNCQIQE
+590 I
-602 NVDVNSVYQIF
+602 
-613 PDEVLGSGQFGIV
+613 
-626 YGGKH
+626 GGRKH
-631 RKSGRDVAIK
+631 RKTGRDVAIK
-641 IIDKLRFPTKQESH
+641 IIDKLRFPTKQESQ
-655 YATRWLYCR
+655 
-664 PRLLAPGS
+664 
-672 LPALTALGLRQGLHH
+672 LRNEVAILQNLHH
-687 PGVVNLDCMFETPER
+687 PGVVNLECMFETPER

-765 DSFPQVSSAGCL
+765 DSFPQV
-777 EGSDPSSGSHPA
+777 
-789 TFDPAPQVKLCDFGF
+789 KLCDFGF

-862 INDQIQNAAFMYP
+862 IHDQIQNAAFMYP
-875 PHPWKKI
+875 PNPWKKV
-882 STQAIDLINNLLQV
+882 TPEAIDLINNLLQV
-896 KMRKRYSVDKTLSHP
+896 KMRKRYSVDKSLSHP

-926 TRMNERYITH
+926 CKMQERYITH
-936 ESDDLR
+936 ESDDMR
-942 WQHHAELSGL
+942 WEHFAEQNGLQYPAHLINPHADVSKEAESEDAIMSMLSDRVSVL
-952 DYPLHLANSPLCNSR
+952 
-967 PGAEFYH
+967 
-974 EQEEELESLS
+974 
-984 ERISDL
+984 